1 MQPLLKQRRSSVH
14 LQNKG
19 CEYLIDYEFP
29 IREPYNRPLHLK
41 GGL

>member
-29 IREPYNRPLHLK
+29 IRESYNQRLQLK
-41 GGL
+41 GAI